1 MARGRLRFRQSDVER
16 ALKAA
21 ARVGSPMALEITP
34 DGTIRLTP
42 AEPSPQSTGRP
53 VGGPVAIREVPTL

>member
-1 MARGRLRFRQSDVER
+1 MSRGRLKFRQADVAR
-16 ALKAA
+16 ALRAIKQAGAA
-21 ARVGSPMALEITP
+21 MALEITP

-53 VGGPVAIREVPTL
+53 VGRPVAIREVPTL